1 MNAKSERGW
10 KIFDYVSARGTN
22 EIKKWTGRLEKA
34 HRIRL
39 NQKLDMLEKVGPELP
54 PQLLAGPIFDHIYK
68 LRITSNNVQ
77 LRPML
82 CKGPIN
88 QEKEFTLLLGAFEVG
103 DEFQPKDAPQR
114 AASNREAVIDDP
126 KRRRCRHERVK

>member
-1 MNAKSERGW
+1 MKTDSQRSW
-10 KIFDYVSARGTN
+10 KIFDYVNARGKN
-22 EIKKWTGRLEKA
+22 EIKRWIKGLEKA

-39 NQKLDMLEKVGPELP
+39 NQKLDMLKKVGPELP

-77 LRPML
+77 LRPLL
-82 CKGPIN
+82 CKGPIDN
-88 QEKEFTLLLGAFEVG
+88 AKEFTLLLGAYEVG

-114 AASNREAVIDDP
+114 AARNREVIIENP
-126 KRRRCRHERVK
+126 TRRREHERVK